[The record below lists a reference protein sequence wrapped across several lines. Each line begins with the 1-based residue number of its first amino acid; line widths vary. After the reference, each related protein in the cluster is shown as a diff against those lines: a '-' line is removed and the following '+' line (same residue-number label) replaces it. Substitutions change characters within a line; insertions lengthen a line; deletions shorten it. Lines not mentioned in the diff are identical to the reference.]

1 MIPLED
7 GRATLRPI
15 IAAHVPADAAEAR
28 DQAAMLAFIDAHAD
42 CLGRTNPL
50 GHFTGSALVFDPAGR
65 LLLLWHRKLER
76 WLQPGGHSEPEE
88 HDPIATAL
96 REAHEETGLTDL
108 APLGVGPLDLDIHR
122 IPGRGDEAAH
132 DHLDV
137 RYALLTRQPEAAMV
151 SVESRELRWFGPD
164 ALGGLG
170 LDAALWRAVEKGRRR
185 LADAQPTASLSSP
198 SSSSSPSPRM

>member
-1 MIPLED
+1 MTTLPLPD
-7 GRATLRPI
+7 GRATLRSL

-88 HDPIATAL
+88 HDPLETAR

-108 APLGVGPLDLDIHR
+108 TPLSALPLDLDIHR
-122 IPGRGDEAAH
+122 IPGRGDEPAH

-137 RYALLTRQPEAAMV
+137 RYALLTRQPEAATV
-151 SVESRELRWFGPD
+151 SVESRALQWF
-164 ALGGLG
+164 AVEELGGLG
-170 LDAALWRAVEKGRRR
+170 LDAALWRAVEKGRRC
-185 LADAQPTASLSSP
+185 LAAQPTASSSS
-198 SSSSSPSPRM
+198 SSSSSPRM